1 VGSATVDLG
10 DGWNIR
16 HDPTIDFWEKP
27 EMRSHAF
34 VRAAWDNEAKV
45 WYVEASDIS
54 GLVTESETLEGL
66 RQRIRD
72 ILPDLLAGIEDVPE
86 QIEID
91 LIAHAHDRVLTA
103 A

>member
-1 VGSATVDLG
+1 
-10 DGWNIR
+10 
-16 HDPTIDFWEKP
+16 
-27 EMRSHAF
+27 MRRHAF
-34 VRAAWDNEAKV
+34 VRAAWDDEAKV
-45 WYVEASDIS
+45 WFVEDSDIS
-54 GLVTESETLEGL
+54 GLVTEAETLDGL

-72 ILPDLLAGIEDVPE
+72 VLPDLLHGIEDVPE

>member
-1 VGSATVDLG
+1 
-10 DGWNIR
+10 
-16 HDPTIDFWEKP
+16 
-27 EMRSHAF
+27 MRRHAF
-34 VRAAWDNEAKV
+34 VRAAWDDEASV
-45 WYVEASDIS
+45 WYVEESDIP
-54 GLVTESETLEGL
+54 GLVTESDTLDGL

-72 ILPDLLAGIEDVPE
+72 ILPDLLSGIEDVPE